1 MVALSDLDEMKR
13 LARRC
18 APGLRAFDMRPAGLL
33 TPAGLYG
40 GADRALCHGA
50 ATAQSWETSVLYRMF
65 CHPSDP
71 ANASS

>member
-50 ATAQSWETSVLYRMF
+50 ATAQSWGDQRLISDVLSPLRP
-65 CHPSDP
+65 C
-71 ANASS
+71 